1 MNRQL
6 PAASEP
12 GWDSGSWCDPRP
24 ARAARSASGAG
35 TAAPARALNM
45 ADAGCGDGAQ
55 ACLWAAQGHQVYG
68 ADSDAAL
75 VARARRRAAA
85 AGLEIMFDH
94 AGAGALPWPD
104 RSMDVCIAPGAMH
117 DWRGGS
123 AELLR
128 VLRPGGVLYIRA
140 TSAAWGPLKW
150 FALLRLR
157 RQLARD
163 GLRCLGGAVAGA
175 SHTLLAVRKPAQ

>member
-6 PAASEP
+6 PVASEP
-12 GWDSGSWCDPRP
+12 GWDSGSCCDPHQY
-24 ARAARSASGAG
+24 RAARGETGAA
-35 TAAPARALNM
+35 TAAPARVLNV

-55 ACLWAAQGHQVYG
+55 ACLCAAQGHQVYG
-68 ADSDAAL
+68 ADSDAVL
-75 VARARRRAAA
+75 VAAARRRAAA

-104 RSMDVCIAPGAMH
+104 RSMDVCIAPGAMA
-117 DWRGGS
+117 DWRAGG

-128 VLRPGGVLYIRA
+128 VLRPGGLLYIRA
-140 TSAAWGPLKW
+140 TSAACPALKW
-150 FALLRLR
+150 FALYRLR
-157 RQLARD
+157 RQLARH